1 MSFIGKTIGLAF
13 ALEGTM
19 FLIEALFLSVY
30 MLSWNR
36 IKGWYHWLIGLPVVL
51 GSIGSAIFITSAN
64 AFMNAPAGF
73 KFNANGQPI
82 DIHVA
87 QELFTKTML
96 FECVHSITA
105 YFLCTTL
112 VLVSIYA
119 WLYRKKRHAK
129 NRPWMRKVI
138 VGLLGCALVFAVALA
153 FTGDLSAKYLEQR
166 EPYKLAA
173 MEGLMQTQTHAPL
186 IIGGI
191 VSGNKIINGIKIPS
205 LLSFLA
211 DNNANGPVQGLDQT
225 PAADRPSLVIHYF
238 FDGMVLIDGLL
249 VAVPALMLILNKFKK
264 RWAWTRLNLIVL
276 VICGGLAVIATEFG
290 WMVTELGRQPYIIH
304 GVMKVGDAMTTSSS
318 VIQLGYIFPI
328 LFIILLTLTVLTLR
342 KTMSHKELTES

>member
-1 MSFIGKTIGLAF
+1 
-13 ALEGTM
+13 
-19 FLIEALFLSVY
+19 
-30 MLSWNR
+30 
-36 IKGWYHWLIGLPVVL
+36 
-51 GSIGSAIFITSAN
+51 
-64 AFMNAPAGF
+64 
-73 KFNANGQPI
+73 
-82 DIHVA
+82 
-87 QELFTKTML
+87 
-96 FECVHSITA
+96 
-105 YFLCTTL
+105 
-112 VLVSIYA
+112 
-119 WLYRKKRHAK
+119 
-129 NRPWMRKVI
+129 
-138 VGLLGCALVFAVALA
+138 
-153 FTGDLSAKYLEQR
+153 
-166 EPYKLAA
+166 